1 MKTTA
6 EMNDLFGDIPE
17 ALENTI
23 EIFNKVKHYSIDHT
37 PLLPKPLLPEG
48 VDEVEHLAR
57 LAFEGAYERYG
68 KPLPKEVKEELAA
81 KGFPAET
88 FMDAIVCAVIESATN
103 GNAQN
108 FSNLV
113 KLLGEDVQ
121 RVELAPYD
129 KSVERMEA
137 YFEEMRAEY
146 NAQKN

>member
-1 MKTTA
+1 MPYKFTKEDSRRGGIASGEARRNKRTLRETA
-6 EMNDLFGDIPE
+6 E
-17 ALENTI
+17 
-23 EIFNKVKHYSIDHT
+23 
-37 PLLPKPLLPEG
+37 LLLHKE
-48 VDEVEHLAR
+48 
-57 LAFEGAYERYG
+57 
-68 KPLPKEVKEELAA
+68 LPKEVKEELAA

-108 FSNLV
+108 FANLV

-129 KSVERMEA
+129 QSVEKMEA